1 MQGYPLG
8 NFPTPHPHEGSE
20 RAGGVTISVTICVT
34 YPPTPHAT
42 PGNGMQ
48 SLVRVTPL
56 MYHPVCWI

>member
-20 RAGGVTISVTICVT
+20 RAGGVTICVT
-34 YPPTPHAT
+34 YPPYSLCN